1 MQIAKTSNIKFKKHI
16 QYKNVTLG
24 AANKDNK
31 YIAVRLKKNV
41 GTKGQ
46 LDQ

>member
-31 YIAVRLKKNV
+31 YIAVRLKNV
-41 GTKGQ
+41 STKRQ
-46 LDQ
+46 LDE